1 MDLIYTYEG
10 GYIELLCLIMYLLK
24 NNIRPANIKNKTY
37 SPSLFENLISL
48 EIHITQNII
57 KFMENNFGSYATR
70 LTYYVFLSE
79 EENKEI
85 IIYYFILNAQKYHQN
100 IIYRRDLKCVSE
112 VLRISQ
118 YVSHESHKLKGF
130 LRFRELE
137 NKILYAE
144 MEPTNDII
152 IIVSNHFKKR
162 LNKEYWIIR
171 DVKRGLL
178 SIYDKKKFLIIPE
191 DNFIMNAFILSDEE
205 KDMENLWKVFYKT
218 IGIKERK
225 NDRCRMNFMP
235 KKYWKYMTEMEE
247 GI

>member
-1 MDLIYTYEG
+1 M
-10 GYIELLCLIMYLLK
+10 
-24 NNIRPANIKNKTY
+24 
-37 SPSLFENLISL
+37 
-48 EIHITQNII
+48 
-57 KFMENNFGSYATR
+57 
-70 LTYYVFLSE
+70 
-79 EENKEI
+79 
-85 IIYYFILNAQKYHQN
+85 
-100 IIYRRDLKCVSE
+100 
-112 VLRISQ
+112 RISQ

-247 GI
+247 EI